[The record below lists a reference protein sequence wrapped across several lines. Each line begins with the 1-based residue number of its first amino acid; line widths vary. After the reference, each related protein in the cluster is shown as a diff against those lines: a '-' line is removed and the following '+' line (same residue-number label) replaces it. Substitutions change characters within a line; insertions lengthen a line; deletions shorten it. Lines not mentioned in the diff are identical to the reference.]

1 MRCVGWRRN
10 RLEIVIKSKMKKLLI
25 AVTVTLGLSFVSI
38 SQDTLS
44 VLFIGNSYTSYNNL
58 PLLVK
63 NLSTSAGKTLNIDS
77 NMPGG
82 YLMSSHLN
90 DATTLSKISQGNWD
104 YVILQEQSQSPT
116 IDYYRYNDMYPAMTD
131 LKSVIEQY
139 NPCAKI
145 ITYMTWGRR
154 FGGQQCD
161 PSGTYCSP
169 VFTNFNHM
177 QDSLTSA
184 YLEISE
190 QLNIQCAP
198 VGVTWQNILNDTTLV
213 LHSGDN
219 SHPNIDGSYV
229 AALSIF
235 SSIWKQGTSGLTYTA
250 GLSNQLAQYYQSKSD
265 NTIFNS
271 TTDWNLL
278 INNPSANFSESISGN
293 TATFTNSSSSVNSTL
308 NYSWDFGDGNTSSIQ
323 NPSHTYATN
332 GTYTV
337 TLIASNCIFSDTVT
351 KTIQIGTNSME
362 ENTNANFEFYPNPTT
377 NQITLKVDNQLL
389 GSVYIIYDN
398 TGKSV
403 LNGNILSEQSVIDLE
418 YLSKGI
424 YFLSIGENFERTVK
438 VIKE

>member
-1 MRCVGWRRN
+1 MKTK
-10 RLEIVIKSKMKKLLI
+10 LTLLLLAVISIKNI
-25 AVTVTLGLSFVSI
+25 AA
-38 SQDTLS
+38 QDTLS
-44 VLFIGNSYTSYNNL
+44 VLFIGNSYTSANNL
-58 PLLVK
+58 PQLVQ

-82 YLMSSHLN
+82 FPLSSHLN
-90 DATTLSKISQGNWD
+90 DATTFSKISQGNWD
-104 YVILQEQSQSPT
+104 YVILQEQSQIPT

-169 VFTNFNHM
+169 VFANFNHM

-229 AALSIF
+229 AALTIF

-323 NPSHTYATN
+323 NPSHTYTTS
-332 GTYTV
+332 GTYTI
-337 TLIASNCIFSDTVT
+337 TLIASNCIFSDTIT
-351 KTIQIGTNSME
+351 KTIQIGVTSIE
-362 ENTNANFEFYPNPTT
+362 ESQISAFEFYPNPTT
-377 NQITLKVDNQLL
+377 NQIHLKVANKLL
-389 GSVYIIYDN
+389 GSIYTIYDF
-398 TGKSV
+398 TGKTV
-403 LNGNILSEQSVIDLE
+403 LTGKILSEHSVVELAN
-418 YLSKGI
+418 LSRGI
-424 YFLSIGENFERTVK
+424 YLLNVGENLQTTTFK

>member
-1 MRCVGWRRN
+1 MQ
-10 RLEIVIKSKMKKLLI
+10 KSILSL
-25 AVTVTLGLSFVSI
+25 TLFFLSIGTFVA
-38 SQDTLS
+38 QDTLH
-44 VLFIGNSYTSYNNL
+44 VLFIGNSYTSANNL
-58 PLLVK
+58 PQLVQ
-63 NLSTSAGKTLNIDS
+63 NLSTSAGKTLIIDS

-82 YLMSSHLN
+82 YLISSHLN

-104 YVILQEQSQSPT
+104 YVILQEQSQIPT

-169 VFTNFNHM
+169 VFANFNHM

-229 AALSIF
+229 AALTIF

-362 ENTNANFEFYPNPTT
+362 ENTNANFEFYPNPATH
-377 NQITLKVDNQLL
+377 QITINVEKQLL

-398 TGKSV
+398 TGKAI
-403 LNGNILSEQSVIDLE
+403 LTGKILSEQSVIDLVD
-418 YLSKGI
+418 LSKGI
-424 YFLSIGENFERTVK
+424 YLLSIGENLDRTFK

>member
-1 MRCVGWRRN
+1 MKTK
-10 RLEIVIKSKMKKLLI
+10 LTLLLLAVISIKNI
-25 AVTVTLGLSFVSI
+25 AA
-38 SQDTLS
+38 QDTLS
-44 VLFIGNSYTSYNNL
+44 VLFIGNSYTSVNNL

-90 DATTLSKISQGNWD
+90 DATTFSKISQGNWD
-104 YVILQEQSQSPT
+104 YVILQEQSQIPT

-169 VFTNFNHM
+169 VFANFNHM

-229 AALSIF
+229 AALTIF

-337 TLIASNCIFSDTVT
+337 TLIASNCIFSDTIT
-351 KTIQIGTNSME
+351 NTIQIGTNSME
-362 ENTNANFEFYPNPTT
+362 ENTNANFEFYPNPVT

-389 GSVYIIYDN
+389 GSIYTICDN

-403 LNGNILSEQSVIDLE
+403 LNGYILSENSVINLE
-418 YLSKGI
+418 NLSKGF
-424 YFLSIGENFERTVK
+424 YLLSIAENLERTVK

>member
-1 MRCVGWRRN
+1 
-10 RLEIVIKSKMKKLLI
+10 MKKSILSLTLL
-25 AVTVTLGLSFVSI
+25 FVSI
-38 SQDTLS
+38 GKFVAQDTLS
-44 VLFIGNSYTSYNNL
+44 VLFIGNSYTSVNNL

-77 NMPGG
+77 NIPGG

-104 YVILQEQSQSPT
+104 YVILQEQSQIPT

-169 VFTNFNHM
+169 VFANFNHM

-190 QLNIQCAP
+190 LLNIQCAP

-250 GLSNQLAQYYQSKSD
+250 GISNQLAQYYQSKSD

-271 TTDWNLL
+271 ANDWNLL

-308 NYSWDFGDGNTSSIQ
+308 NYYWDFGDGNTSSVQ
-323 NPSHTYATN
+323 NPSHTYTTN

-337 TLIASNCIFSDTVT
+337 TLIASNCIFSDTIT
-351 KTIQIGTNSME
+351 NTIQIGTNSMD
-362 ENTNANFEFYPNPTT
+362 ENTHTNFEFYPNPTT
-377 NQITLKVDNQLL
+377 HQITINVEKQLL
-389 GSVYIIYDN
+389 GSVYTIYDY
-398 TGKSV
+398 TGKSI
-403 LNGNILSEQSVIDLE
+403 LTGKILSEQSVIDLGD
-418 YLSKGI
+418 LSKGI
-424 YFLSIGENFERTVK
+424 YLLSIGENLERK
-438 VIKE
+438 FKMIKE

>member
-1 MRCVGWRRN
+1 
-10 RLEIVIKSKMKKLLI
+10 MKKSILSLTLL
-25 AVTVTLGLSFVSI
+25 FVSI
-38 SQDTLS
+38 GKFVAQDTLS

-104 YVILQEQSQSPT
+104 YVILQEQSQIPT
-116 IDYYRYNDMYPAMTD
+116 IEFIRDNDMYPAMTD

-169 VFTNFNHM
+169 VFANFNHM

-190 QLNIQCAP
+190 LLNIQCAP

-250 GLSNQLAQYYQSKSD
+250 GISNQLAQYYQSKSD

-271 TTDWNLL
+271 ANDWNLL

-293 TATFTNSSSSVNSTL
+293 TATFTNSSSSVNSSL
-308 NYSWDFGDGNTSSIQ
+308 NYYWDFGDGNTSSVQ
-323 NPSHTYATN
+323 NPSHTYTTN

-337 TLIASNCIFSDTVT
+337 TLIASNCIFSDTIT
-351 KTIQIGTNSME
+351 NTIQIGTNSMD
-362 ENTNANFEFYPNPTT
+362 ENTHTNFEFYPNPTT
-377 NQITLKVDNQLL
+377 HQITINVEKQLL
-389 GSVYIIYDN
+389 GSVYTIYDY
-398 TGKSV
+398 TGKSI
-403 LNGNILSEQSVIDLE
+403 LTGKILSEQSVIDLGD
-418 YLSKGI
+418 LSKGI
-424 YFLSIGENFERTVK
+424 YLLSIGENLERK
-438 VIKE
+438 FKMIKE

>member
-1 MRCVGWRRN
+1 
-10 RLEIVIKSKMKKLLI
+10 MKKSILSLTLL
-25 AVTVTLGLSFVSI
+25 FVSI
-38 SQDTLS
+38 GKFVAQDTLS

-104 YVILQEQSQSPT
+104 YVILQEQSQIPT

-169 VFTNFNHM
+169 VFANFNHM

-190 QLNIQCAP
+190 LLNIQCAP

-250 GLSNQLAQYYQSKSD
+250 GISNQLAQYYQSKSD

-271 TTDWNLL
+271 ANDWNLL

-308 NYSWDFGDGNTSSIQ
+308 NYYWDFGDGNTSSVQ

-337 TLIASNCIFSDTVT
+337 TLIASNCIFSDTIT
-351 KTIQIGTNSME
+351 NTIQIGTNSMD
-362 ENTNANFEFYPNPTT
+362 ENTHTNFEFYPNPTT
-377 NQITLKVDNQLL
+377 HQITINVEKQLL
-389 GSVYIIYDN
+389 GSVYTIYDY
-398 TGKSV
+398 TGKSI
-403 LNGNILSEQSVIDLE
+403 LTGKILSEQSVIDLGD
-418 YLSKGI
+418 LSKGI
-424 YFLSIGENFERTVK
+424 YLLSIGENLERK
-438 VIKE
+438 FKMIKE

>member
-1 MRCVGWRRN
+1 
-10 RLEIVIKSKMKKLLI
+10 
-25 AVTVTLGLSFVSI
+25 
-38 SQDTLS
+38 
-44 VLFIGNSYTSYNNL
+44 
-58 PLLVK
+58 
-63 NLSTSAGKTLNIDS
+63 
-77 NMPGG
+77 
-82 YLMSSHLN
+82 
-90 DATTLSKISQGNWD
+90 
-104 YVILQEQSQSPT
+104 
-116 IDYYRYNDMYPAMTD
+116 MYPAMTD

-169 VFTNFNHM
+169 VFANFNHM

-229 AALSIF
+229 AALTIF

-337 TLIASNCIFSDTVT
+337 TLIASNCIFSDTIT
-351 KTIQIGTNSME
+351 NTIQIGTISME
-362 ENTNANFEFYPNPTT
+362 ENTNTNFEFYPNPTT
-377 NQITLKVDNQLL
+377 HQIAINVEKQLL
-389 GSVYIIYDN
+389 GSVYTIYDY
-398 TGKSV
+398 TGKSI
-403 LNGNILSEQSVIDLE
+403 LSGKILSEQSVIDLVD
-418 YLSKGI
+418 LSKGI
-424 YFLSIGENFERTVK
+424 YLLSIGENLERTFK

>member
-1 MRCVGWRRN
+1 MQ
-10 RLEIVIKSKMKKLLI
+10 KSILSL
-25 AVTVTLGLSFVSI
+25 TLFFLSIGTFVA
-38 SQDTLS
+38 QDTLH
-44 VLFIGNSYTSYNNL
+44 VLFIGNSYTSVNNL
-58 PLLVK
+58 PQLVQ

-82 YLMSSHLN
+82 FPLSSHLN
-90 DATTLSKISQGNWD
+90 DATTFSKISQGNWD
-104 YVILQEQSQSPT
+104 YVILQEQSQIPT

-169 VFTNFNHM
+169 VFANFNHM

-229 AALSIF
+229 AALTIF

-337 TLIASNCIFSDTVT
+337 TLIASNCIFSDTIT
-351 KTIQIGTNSME
+351 NTIQIGTNSME
-362 ENTNANFEFYPNPTT
+362 ENTNTNFEFYPNPSTH
-377 NQITLKVDNQLL
+377 QITINIEKQLL
-389 GSVYIIYDN
+389 GSVYTIYDY
-398 TGKSV
+398 TGKSI
-403 LNGNILSEQSVIDLE
+403 LSGKILSEQSVIDLVD
-418 YLSKGI
+418 LSKGI
-424 YFLSIGENFERTVK
+424 YLLSIGENLERTLK

>member
-1 MRCVGWRRN
+1 MKN
-10 RLEIVIKSKMKKLLI
+10 LKTILFFIV
-25 AVTVTLGLSFVSI
+25 VSI
-38 SQDTLS
+38 GNLSAQDTLS

-90 DATTLSKISQGNWD
+90 DTTTFSKISQGNWD
-104 YVILQEQSQSPT
+104 YVILQEQSQIPT

-229 AALSIF
+229 AALTIF
-235 SSIWKQGTSGLTYTA
+235 SSIWKQGTSGLSYTA
-250 GLSNQLAQYYQSKSD
+250 GLSSQLAQYYQSKSD

-271 TTDWNLL
+271 ANDWNLH

-293 TATFTNSSSSVNSTL
+293 TATFTNLSISVNNTL
-308 NYSWDFGDGNTSSIQ
+308 TYSWDFGDGNTSSVQ

-337 TLIASNCIFSDTVT
+337 TLIASNCIFSDTIT
-351 KTIQIGTNSME
+351 NTIQIGTNSMD
-362 ENTNANFEFYPNPTT
+362 ENTHTNFEFYPNPTT
-377 NQITLKVDNQLL
+377 HQITINVEKQLL
-389 GSVYIIYDN
+389 GSVYTIYDY
-398 TGKSV
+398 TGKAI
-403 LNGNILSEQSVIDLE
+403 LTGKILSEQSDIDLGD
-418 YLSKGI
+418 LSKGI
-424 YFLSIGENFERTVK
+424 YLLSIGENLERTFK

>member
-1 MRCVGWRRN
+1 MQ
-10 RLEIVIKSKMKKLLI
+10 KSILSL
-25 AVTVTLGLSFVSI
+25 TLFFLSIGTFVA
-38 SQDTLS
+38 QDTLH
-44 VLFIGNSYTSYNNL
+44 VLFIGNSYTSANNL
-58 PLLVK
+58 PQLVQ

-82 YLMSSHLN
+82 YLISSHLN
-90 DATTLSKISQGNWD
+90 DATTFSKISQGNWD
-104 YVILQEQSQSPT
+104 YVILQEQSQIPT

-169 VFTNFNHM
+169 VFANFNHM

-229 AALSIF
+229 AALTIF

-337 TLIASNCIFSDTVT
+337 TLIASNCIFSDTIT
-351 KTIQIGTNSME
+351 NTIQIGTNSME
-362 ENTNANFEFYPNPTT
+362 ENTNTNFEFYPNPTT
-377 NQITLKVDNQLL
+377 HQITINVEKQLL
-389 GSVYIIYDN
+389 GSVYTIYDYTRKAIL
-398 TGKSV
+398 TGK
-403 LNGNILSEQSVIDLE
+403 ILSEQSVIDLE
-418 YLSKGI
+418 YLSKGV
-424 YFLSIGENFERTVK
+424 YFLSIGENLERTVK

>member
-1 MRCVGWRRN
+1 MKTK
-10 RLEIVIKSKMKKLLI
+10 LTLLLLAVISIKNI
-25 AVTVTLGLSFVSI
+25 AA
-38 SQDTLS
+38 QDTLS
-44 VLFIGNSYTSYNNL
+44 VLFIGNSYTSANNL
-58 PLLVK
+58 PQLVQ

-82 YLMSSHLN
+82 FPLSSHLN
-90 DATTLSKISQGNWD
+90 DATTFSKISQGNWD
-104 YVILQEQSQSPT
+104 YVILQEQSQIPT

-161 PSGTYCSP
+161 PSGTHCSP
-169 VFTNFNHM
+169 VFANFNHM

-229 AALSIF
+229 AALTIF

-265 NTIFNS
+265 YTIFNS

-323 NPSHTYATN
+323 NPSHTYTTS
-332 GTYTV
+332 GTYTI
-337 TLIASNCIFSDTVT
+337 TLIASNCIFSDTIT
-351 KTIQIGTNSME
+351 KTIQIGVTSIE
-362 ENTNANFEFYPNPTT
+362 ESQISAFEFYPNPTT
-377 NQITLKVDNQLL
+377 NQIHLKVANKLL
-389 GSVYIIYDN
+389 GSIYTIYDF
-398 TGKSV
+398 TGKTV
-403 LNGNILSEQSVIDLE
+403 LTGKILSEHSVVELAN
-418 YLSKGI
+418 LSRGI
-424 YFLSIGENFERTVK
+424 YLLNVGENLQTTTFK